1 MVRTSRGIAGERAAV
16 LKAQK
21 DDGLRLDREE
31 RRRKPSLGELETPLK
46 TADGT
51 MGARWSPVQ
60 LISLLQVTK
69 FDILEGRRPD
79 ALPLKIEKYLDMAPI
94 KKGSFMFMSKNYIDE
109 RTNCFGLDEDLD
121 WATF

>member
-31 RRRKPSLGELETPLK
+31 RRRKPSLGELETA
-46 TADGT
+46 ADGT
-51 MGARWSPVQ
+51 MGARWSPIQ
-60 LISLLQVTK
+60 LMSLLQLTK

-94 KKGSFMFMSKNYIDE
+94 KKGSFMFMSKNYVEGYTDW
-109 RTNCFGLDEDLD
+109 FGLDEDMD
-121 WATF
+121 KATF